1 MVGLNRVATDN
12 IEDADDQEEAEYACP
27 PRELGEW
34 VVWCFLDLADDA
46 PDNGDEPRKLKRNRS
61 AVALT
66 ILTQGLLVVK
76 GGGREET
83 HKTD

>member
-1 MVGLNRVATDN
+1 MVGLNRVAADN
-12 IEDADDQEEAEYACP
+12 IENADDQEEAEYACP

-46 PDNGDEPRKLKRNRS
+46 SDKGDEPRKLEINRS
-61 AVALT
+61 AFALT
-66 ILTQGLLVVK
+66 ILTQGQLVVK
-76 GGGREET
+76 GGTQDGT